1 MAVLPT
7 SPLTSTFRNPSPTD
21 TRTYGYLGVAGVTLG
36 PGETWVGYGDPIA
49 VVSRPG
55 GSRGRT
61 QREAFI
67 ANYGDGLIEIAAT
80 QTPVALAAPT
90 VTPPAN
96 QTADNSG
103 AVIGPLAFTVSD
115 SPTAASRLVVTGK
128 SSNQTLLPDA
138 KITFGGSGASRTVTI
153 DPNAGTGTATI
164 TITATDPD
172 GQTGTGTFTLTAS

>member
-67 ANYGDGLIEIAAT
+67 ANYGDGLDSGIRQKVEKARRAVGLSEGEDAAS
-80 QTPVALAAPT
+80 QAALAQAL
-90 VTPPAN
+90 AN
-96 QTADNSG
+96 SAQHS
-103 AVIGPLAFTVSD
+103 LALL
-115 SPTAASRLVVTGK
+115 ALYRLRDER
-128 SSNQTLLPDA
+128 PDL
-138 KITFGGSGASRTVTI
+138 FS
-153 DPNAGTGTATI
+153 
-164 TITATDPD
+164 
-172 GQTGTGTFTLTAS
+172 